1 MIVMFAFFAS
11 MASIAVSAAPPIIE
25 YAVPTAN
32 AGPQGIVAGPDGNLW
47 FTEFNGNKIGRITT
61 EGVITEFP
69 IPTPNSG
76 PRGIT
81 AGPDGNLW
89 FTETSGNKIGKITV
103 AGAITEY
110 AVPTANATPYGIVT
124 GPDQNLWFTEH
135 TAPATPFQMYKIG
148 KITVS
153 GTVTEYSYNAVNFGF
168 CSAPTEITARADG
181 LWFGGSCAIFINM
194 TTAGSAVFGLGI
206 NGAIDNDVYGI
217 TLGADGNF
225 WATLYSISNPLSRIA
240 KLIPSDTLYTI
251 SQASAWPYGITS
263 GPDGKLWFTEANANQ
278 VGTITLAGAITEYAV
293 PTLNSVPRGVTTG
306 PDGNV
311 WFVEFAGNKI
321 GKIQLVTPL
330 PAAVPALSW
339 SAMLALVSILL
350 GWGLVRLRV
359 SRKARRLW

>member
-1 MIVMFAFFAS
+1 MITMFAIFLP
-11 MASIAVSAAPPIIE
+11 MASITASAAPPIIE

-47 FTEFNGNKIGRITT
+47 FTEFNANKIGRVTT
-61 EGVITEFP
+61 DGAITEFP
-69 IPTPNSG
+69 IPTPSSG

-89 FTETSGNKIGKITV
+89 FTETAGNKIGKITV

-124 GPDQNLWFTEH
+124 GPDGNLWFTEH
-135 TAPATPFQMYKIG
+135 TAPVSLPQTYKIG

-153 GTVTEYSYNAVNFGF
+153 GTVTEYGYNAINFGF

-181 LWFGGSCAIFINM
+181 LWFGGSCAIFISM
-194 TTAGSAVFGLGI
+194 TTAGNPVFNVGI
-206 NGAIDNDVYGI
+206 NGGIPDDVYGI
-217 TLGADGNF
+217 TVGPDGNI
-225 WATLYSISNPLSRIA
+225 WATIFSALQPLSQIV
-240 KLIPSDTLYTI
+240 KLSPLDTLYTI
-251 SQASAWPYGITS
+251 SQATAWPYGITS

-278 VGTITLAGAITEYAV
+278 VGTITVAGAITEYPI
-293 PTLNSVPRGVTTG
+293 PTPNSAPRGVTTG

-311 WFVEFAGNKI
+311 WFAEFSGNKI
-321 GKIQLVTPL
+321 GKVQLVTPP

-339 SAMLALVSILL
+339 WMTLALFSILL
-350 GWGLVRLRV
+350 TWGLVRLRLRV
-359 SRKARRLW
+359 